1 MGSSPQNDGYDHGG
15 QVFSFTTDMSYEGEK
30 RSKSLLLSLGIRP
43 CSLMR
48 MLSHES
54 ELPRLAIPIRLVC
67 PQADRKRQNKIAAQG
82 STK

>member
-30 RSKSLLLSLGIRP
+30 RSKSLLLSPGLRP
-43 CSLMR
+43 YSLMR

-54 ELPRLAIPIRLVC
+54 ELPRLTLHTRLVC
-67 PQADRKRQNKIAAQG
+67 P
-82 STK
+82 